1 MDLATAPTI
10 SDRVPALT
18 DLERE
23 AIRQRRDRDRKERE
37 DERESLT
44 EVATRAIQATDCG
57 CEEPG
62 DYLTRELESS
72 FRCPHA
78 VAPGRGPSRGHGA

>member
-10 SDRVPALT
+10 SDQVPVLT
-18 DLERE
+18 ELERE
-23 AIRQRRDRDRKERE
+23 AIRQRRERDRKERE

-44 EVATRAIQATDCG
+44 EVATRAIRATDCG

-78 VAPGRGPSRGHGA
+78 VAPGRGPDARSRP

>member
-1 MDLATAPTI
+1 MDLSTAPTI
-10 SDRVPALT
+10 GGQVPVLT
-18 DLERE
+18 ELERE
-23 AIRQRRDRDRKERE
+23 AIRQRRERE
-37 DERESLT
+37 RKREDVERESLT
-44 EVATRAIQATDCG
+44 EVATRAIRATHCG

-78 VAPGRGPSRGHGA
+78 VAPGRGPWRGRGS